1 MPTCRQNNMPHY
13 NISKHHPQLIKQ
25 STMDLS
31 LDNHIQKLKL
41 KWPECPSQP
50 IFSVNLPA
58 QKYWM
63 PDDKSW
69 VRRTAL
75 ALRLVMTQASCYLR
89 CPRETKKKISESSNF
104 RGLNYTLIGS
114 HIFFYGDWNELKSG
128 YIGKGFPS
136 TQKRDN
142 GCQPNPFIHSG
153 SSGFFPW
160 MISHGYFVVSFN
172 FYNISVWVFPKLMF
186 HSLAP
191 L

>member
-89 CPRETKKKISESSNF
+89 CPGKTKKNSRVIQFPRTKLHLLVPISFSMEIEMS
-104 RGLNYTLIGS
+104 
-114 HIFFYGDWNELKSG
+114 WNQIYRDRFPINSETRQWLPTKSV
-128 YIGKGFPS
+128 
-136 TQKRDN
+136 
-142 GCQPNPFIHSG
+142 HS
-153 SSGFFPW
+153 
-160 MISHGYFVVSFN
+160 
-172 FYNISVWVFPKLMF
+172 
-186 HSLAP
+186 
-191 L
+191 

>member
-89 CPRETKKKISESSNF
+89 CPRETKKKNLRVIQFPRTKLYTYWFPYLFLWRLKWVEIGIYRERFPINSET
-104 RGLNYTLIGS
+104 RQWLPT
-114 HIFFYGDWNELKSG
+114 KSV
-128 YIGKGFPS
+128 
-136 TQKRDN
+136 
-142 GCQPNPFIHSG
+142 HS
-153 SSGFFPW
+153 
-160 MISHGYFVVSFN
+160 
-172 FYNISVWVFPKLMF
+172 
-186 HSLAP
+186 
-191 L
+191 